1 MATWSRIS
9 DPENDGGQLPAWFV
23 SRMTAVRGAF
33 GLLLATGD
41 VLRVISLS
49 AAHVSSDGLVL
60 LDVLLDHAGV
70 PDGVDTAWESKHYL
84 GAPLPGATRATV
96 NMAHVVAAIEFSAAQ
111 NAEGPGEI
119 SGSATQAISDTVGE
133 LKQAAEV
140 AVKPSASGGSD
151 EQTAVI

>member
-49 AAHVSSDGLVL
+49 AAHVSSDGIVL

-70 PDGVDTAWESKHYL
+70 PEGVDTAWVSKHYL
-84 GAPLPGATRATV
+84 GAPLPGANRATV
-96 NMAHVVAAIEFSAAQ
+96 NMAHVVAAIEFSAEQ
-111 NAEGPGEI
+111 NAEEPGEI
-119 SGSATQAISDTVGE
+119 SGSATQAIANTVGE
-133 LKQAAEV
+133 LRH
-140 AVKPSASGGSD
+140 AVEDAVERRADGG
-151 EQTAVI
+151 

>member
-9 DPENDGGQLPAWFV
+9 DPENDGSLFPAWFV

-49 AAHVSSDGLVL
+49 AAHVSSDGIVL

-84 GAPLPGATRATV
+84 GVPLPGATRATV

-111 NAEGPGEI
+111 YAEEPGGI
-119 SGSATQAISDTVGE
+119 SGSATQAISDTVEE
-133 LKQAAEV
+133 LRHAAEV
-140 AVKPSASGGSD
+140 AGERGADRG
-151 EQTAVI
+151 